1 MKSAKKQL
9 LLFLVGYLFTQREA
23 GQAPIE
29 KIMPEAREMPLY
41 KLINDPFQNLWEVGN
56 VKEIPKMANFALTE
70 QKVVQ

>member
-1 MKSAKKQL
+1 VKSAKKQL

-56 VKEIPKMANFALTE
+56 VKETSKMAKFALTKHKE
-70 QKVVQ
+70 AQ